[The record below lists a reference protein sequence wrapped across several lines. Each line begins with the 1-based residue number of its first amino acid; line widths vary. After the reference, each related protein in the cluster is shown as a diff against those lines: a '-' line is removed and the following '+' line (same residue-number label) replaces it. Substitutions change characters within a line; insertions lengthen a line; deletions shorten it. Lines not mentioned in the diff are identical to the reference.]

1 MEMVPTSRIRNF
13 GIIAHIDHG
22 KSTLADRLLELTG
35 CKSPSVRGA
44 SAGDKDCITD
54 TGGIGAGIA
63 TTFATPPTLD
73 TLPVERER
81 GITVKAQAATMFY
94 RPPPHQGD
102 HAYYM
107 LNLIDTPGHVD
118 FTNEVSRS
126 LTAIQGVLLVVDAVA
141 GVQAQTMAHY
151 WRVREHGLKAIIP
164 IINKIDLPQA
174 DPHKTTMLLEK
185 QLGLRM
191 PPLLVSAKTG
201 AGVPAILSAIID
213 HIPPPTVIAG
223 AAAHAIVIDCWFKDF
238 RGVIC
243 LVHVRAGHLRKDDQL
258 RSHGSGAAAGRRWC
272 VEEVGILQPEMI
284 ITPQLQAG
292 QVGWLR
298 CGMKQTT
305 DVLIGD
311 TLYEATNEYDK
322 ITREGPPLGT
332 ANSLPARLKPTVFA
346 GCFPMTREQH
356 EVTAQ
361 AIQKLSLNDSS
372 VSNERIISTAL
383 GPGWRLGFLGSL
395 HMDVFRQRLEQEF
408 GVEVIL
414 TAPTVSYEV
423 AYKDEPPTMWHL
435 ISCAEEYPE
444 ERRVASVRAFREPYV
459 RANIIV
465 PDSMIGPMLSLCS
478 GARCI
483 ESNIQSLLEG
493 EDRVKISVILPLV
506 EIIGD
511 FNDRLLSMSAGYAS
525 FDYEVIEGRLVE
537 LVKVAIRLNGDLVD
551 VLSTVQPKL
560 RAEGVA
566 RQLVGKLVKLLP
578 RQQFTV
584 AIQAVIGGKVIA
596 RETLPALRK
605 DVIAKCVRREREERD
620 LCHLHLNLTN
630 LLLFIP

>member
-1 MEMVPTSRIRNF
+1 MEMVPTNQIRNF

-35 CKSPSVRGA
+35 CKSSSVRGT
-44 SAGDKDCITD
+44 S
-54 TGGIGAGIA
+54 TGGKDSITGADMSAINA
-63 TTFATPPTLD
+63 MVSTASPPTLD

-94 RPPPHQGD
+94 RPRQEDPP
-102 HAYYM
+102 YM

-151 WRVREHGLKAIIP
+151 WRAREHGLKAIIP
-164 IINKIDLPQA
+164 ILNKIDLPQA
-174 DPHKTTMLLEK
+174 DPQAAALLLE
-185 QLGLRM
+185 QHLGLRM

-201 AGVPAILSAIID
+201 AGVPAVLSAIIE
-213 HIPPPTVIAG
+213 HIPPPTVVAD
-223 AAAHAIVIDCWFKDF
+223 AAVQAIVIDCWFEEF

-243 LVHVRAGHLRKDDQL
+243 LVHMRAGHLRKGDQL
-258 RSHGSGAAAGRRWC
+258 RSHGNGTRVQGRQWN
-272 VEEVGILQPEMI
+272 VEEVGILQPAMI
-284 ITPQLQAG
+284 ITPHLQAG
-292 QVGWLR
+292 QVGWLQ
-298 CGMKQTT
+298 CGMRQTT

-311 TLYEATNEYDK
+311 TLCAADNDQVMG
-322 ITREGPPLGT
+322 GPSGRI
-332 ANSLPARLKPTVFA
+332 NSLPARLKPTVFA
-346 GCFPMTREQH
+346 GCFPVTREQH
-356 EVTAQ
+356 ETTAQ
-361 AIQKLSLNDSS
+361 AIQKLLLNDSS
-372 VSNERIISTAL
+372 VSSERIISTAL

-423 AYKDEPPTMWHL
+423 AYKDEPPTQWHP
-435 ISCAEEYPE
+435 ISCAEEYPD
-444 ERRVASVRAFREPYV
+444 ERRLGRVRAFREPYV
-459 RANIIV
+459 RASIIV

-478 GARCI
+478 GARCLD
-483 ESNIQSLLEG
+483 SDIQPLLEAG
-493 EDRVKISVILPLV
+493 DRVKLSVILPLV

-511 FNDRLLSMSAGYAS
+511 FNDRLLSISAGYAS
-525 FDYEVIEGRLVE
+525 FDYEPIEGRSVE

-551 VLSTVQPKL
+551 VLSMVQPKV
-560 RAEGVA
+560 RADSVA
-566 RQLVGKLVKLLP
+566 RQLVGRLVKLLP
-578 RQQFTV
+578 RQQFPV
-584 AIQAVIGGKVIA
+584 AIQALIGGKVIA

-605 DVIAKCVRREREERD
+605 DVIAKCVRKERREGWGEVR
-620 LCHLHLNLTN
+620 
-630 LLLFIP
+630 